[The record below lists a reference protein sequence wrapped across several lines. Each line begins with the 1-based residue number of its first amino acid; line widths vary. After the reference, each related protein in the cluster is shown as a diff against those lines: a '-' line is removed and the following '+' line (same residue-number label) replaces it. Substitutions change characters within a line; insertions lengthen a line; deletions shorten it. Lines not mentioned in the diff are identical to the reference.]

1 MRFVSHQTLIPFIS
15 MLFAIVNG
23 WLITLKSSFVNPL
36 QAFFLING
44 NAFNQ

>member
-1 MRFVSHQTLIPFIS
+1 